1 MGARENFKASFIA
14 KDKEDELRKAGV
26 RAFRAH
32 DFDGDAGWAKFLA
45 KFEIPGEPSAAAL
58 DKLKA
63 KYFKREVDASF
74 DVRWLQPGGGA
85 GPAPPPSR
93 PAATTAVASAGA
105 ASASRP
111 AKSSSTVPEAAASG
125 GPPPRAGRRGFLEE
139 LLDFH
144 TMLFLSYS
152 LSLFLAALYLVSIP
166 LSRFFSRRMYQMF
179 FYLVMMISG
188 MKTVVARP
196 VPPFRPFSLPG
207 WQAWF
212 AGASGSSDFQY
223 MFMAFI
229 LLPQRPM
236 TMAVVS
242 PGCLAVYHSMAFLK
256 KKFHGTAVWEKT
268 RLDRLHARLV
278 RNQQSALM
286 LNASAEIAIG
296 FMAFM
301 QLLSP
306 GRSVSLVFVYWNF
319 LKMRYNCPDA
329 AKYHK
334 QCWAL
339 LGQRADGYG
348 LRRHPLVARGLSW
361 AQAWFE
367 RGAAR

>member
-1 MGARENFKASFIA
+1 
-14 KDKEDELRKAGV
+14 
-26 RAFRAH
+26 
-32 DFDGDAGWAKFLA
+32 
-45 KFEIPGEPSAAAL
+45 
-58 DKLKA
+58 
-63 KYFKREVDASF
+63 
-74 DVRWLQPGGGA
+74 
-85 GPAPPPSR
+85 
-93 PAATTAVASAGA
+93 
-105 ASASRP
+105 
-111 AKSSSTVPEAAASG
+111 
-125 GPPPRAGRRGFLEE
+125 
-139 LLDFH
+139 
-144 TMLFLSYS
+144 
-152 LSLFLAALYLVSIP
+152 
-166 LSRFFSRRMYQMF
+166 
-179 FYLVMMISG
+179 
-188 MKTVVARP
+188 
-196 VPPFRPFSLPG
+196 
-207 WQAWF
+207 
-212 AGASGSSDFQY
+212 

-268 RLDRLHARLV
+268 RLDRLHALLV

-339 LGQRADGYG
+339 LGQRAERRRR
-348 LRRHPLVARGLSW
+348 LRSPTKTKRT
-361 AQAWFE
+361 E
-367 RGAAR
+367 RKEKKRKTLINKPTHCPTPASHRRAPTPTP